1 MAVKVQVKNFQ
12 SLKDVELE
20 IEGFTALSGPN
31 NSGKSALM
39 RAIRGVFQ
47 NTGGTS
53 FITHGEKE
61 MEVSLSLSLIHI

>member
-31 NSGKSALM
+31 NSGK
-39 RAIRGVFQ
+39 
-47 NTGGTS
+47 
-53 FITHGEKE
+53 
-61 MEVSLSLSLIHI
+61 